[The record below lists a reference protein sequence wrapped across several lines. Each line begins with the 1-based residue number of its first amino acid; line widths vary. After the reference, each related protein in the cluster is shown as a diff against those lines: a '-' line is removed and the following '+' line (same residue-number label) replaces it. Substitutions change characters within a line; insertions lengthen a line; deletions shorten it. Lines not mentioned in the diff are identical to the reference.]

1 MTVQIYPTESA
12 LAVDCRDIITVDEA
26 RYILERCLAAVHR
39 HQVDFIIDCSN
50 LSNLAPGV
58 FNVLANYPEFLQHPN
73 TRWLT
78 VVTDNAFLKNAI
90 QVLFDNSALRIFD
103 NREAATRFLHDLIDQ
118 DRRT

>member
-12 LAVDCRDIITVDEA
+12 LAVECHDIITVEEA

-39 HQVDFIIDCSN
+39 RQLDFIIDCSN
-50 LSNLAPGV
+50 LNNLAPGV
-58 FNVLANYPEFLQHPN
+58 LNVLASYVEFAQHPN

-90 QVLFDNSALRIFD
+90 QVLFHNPALQFFD
-103 NREAATRFLHDLIDQ
+103 DREAAAYFLRDSTD
-118 DRRT
+118 